1 MLDVIRRGQRWVT
14 AIFVVGIGSVFVFYL
29 GGGGG
34 IQRGGDA
41 LIQVGEI
48 RIDNYEYGRFRD
60 QQEQR
65 YRDALGEQFDAR
77 KYRDTLDDL
86 TTRLVVERAI
96 MALEAEAL
104 GLSVP
109 KQELE
114 RQILEIGG
122 FRNAAGRFDK
132 QAFDNWVG
140 RTYGSERA
148 FREQQSR
155 AVLVTKLI
163 RVIRAQAVVSDGEV
177 RTALKRKLEEIRIV
191 TTVLDTS
198 EVLEGYERDEQA
210 IAAVLATRVE
220 DVSALY
226 EARQDEFDVPEQ
238 TRARHILVRVPPNA
252 DEATRAEL
260 KAKARAAQQRV
271 LDGEDFAAVAKQV
284 SEDPE
289 AKANGGDLGF
299 FKRGQMAPA
308 FDAVAF
314 AIEPGTV
321 SELVKTDFGYHIIWV
336 EERKAAQVR
345 TFDDVKRDLAF
356 DLLSSEAARDETLA
370 QAARIADAVRGGQSL
385 EAAARAE
392 ERTLN
397 RSGWLR
403 RRPDGYVPG
412 LGASPELMAVAFT
425 LEAGQSSDRT
435 FKIGDRLALV
445 QVLERQQADPD
456 EIEQQLQAE
465 RERLRNQKMTRLL
478 DTWVNERRNQLAKEG
493 ELVVDMDLIR
503 G

>member
-140 RTYGSERA
+140 RTY
-148 FREQQSR
+148 
-155 AVLVTKLI
+155 
-163 RVIRAQAVVSDGEV
+163 
-177 RTALKRKLEEIRIV
+177 
-191 TTVLDTS
+191 
-198 EVLEGYERDEQA
+198 
-210 IAAVLATRVE
+210 
-220 DVSALY
+220 
-226 EARQDEFDVPEQ
+226 
-238 TRARHILVRVPPNA
+238 
-252 DEATRAEL
+252 
-260 KAKARAAQQRV
+260 
-271 LDGEDFAAVAKQV
+271 
-284 SEDPE
+284 
-289 AKANGGDLGF
+289 
-299 FKRGQMAPA
+299 
-308 FDAVAF
+308 
-314 AIEPGTV
+314 
-321 SELVKTDFGYHIIWV
+321 
-336 EERKAAQVR
+336 
-345 TFDDVKRDLAF
+345 
-356 DLLSSEAARDETLA
+356 
-370 QAARIADAVRGGQSL
+370 
-385 EAAARAE
+385 
-392 ERTLN
+392 
-397 RSGWLR
+397 
-403 RRPDGYVPG
+403 
-412 LGASPELMAVAFT
+412 
-425 LEAGQSSDRT
+425 
-435 FKIGDRLALV
+435 
-445 QVLERQQADPD
+445 
-456 EIEQQLQAE
+456 
-465 RERLRNQKMTRLL
+465 
-478 DTWVNERRNQLAKEG
+478 
-493 ELVVDMDLIR
+493 
-503 G
+503 

>member
-14 AIFVVGIGSVFVFYL
+14 AIFVVGIGGVFVFYL

-34 IQRGGDA
+34 IQRGGDT

-48 RIDNYEYGRFRD
+48 RIDNYEFGRFRD
-60 QQEQR
+60 QQEER
-65 YRDALGEQFDAR
+65 YREALGDQFDAR

-86 TTRLVVERAI
+86 TSRLLVERAI

-109 KQELE
+109 KKELE

-122 FRNAAGRFDK
+122 FRDSTGRFDK

-140 RTYGSERA
+140 QTYGSERA
-148 FREQQSR
+148 FREQQGRS
-155 AVLVTKLI
+155 VLVTKLV
-163 RVIRAQAVVSDGEV
+163 RVIRAQAVISDGEV
-177 RTALKRKLEEIRIV
+177 RTALKRKLEGIRIA

-198 EVLEGYERDEQA
+198 EALEGYERDEEA

-220 DVSALY
+220 DVAALF

-260 KAKARAAQQRV
+260 EAKARAALQRI
-271 LDGEDFAAVAKQV
+271 LDGEDFAAVAEEV
-284 SEDPE
+284 SEDPGS
-289 AKANGGDLGF
+289 KANGGDLGF
-299 FKRGQMAPA
+299 FKRGQMVPA

-314 AIEPGTV
+314 ELEPGAV
-321 SELVKTDFGYHIIWV
+321 SELVKTNFGYHIIRV
-336 EERKAAQVR
+336 EERKAAQLR
-345 TFDDVKRDLAF
+345 TFEDVKQDLAF
-356 DLLSSEAARDETLA
+356 DLLSGEAARDATLA

-385 EAAARAE
+385 EAATRAE
-392 ERTLN
+392 DRTLN

-412 LGASPELMAVAFT
+412 LGAAPELMAVAFT

-435 FKIGDRLALV
+435 FKIGDQLALV
-445 QVLERQQADPD
+445 QVLERQEADPD
-456 EIEQQLQAE
+456 EVEQQLQAE

-478 DTWVNERRNQLAKEG
+478 ETWVNERRKQLAKEG
-493 ELVVDMDLIR
+493 ELAVNMDLIR